1 MPEVELV
8 DVSKSFGR
16 VKAID
21 HLSLRVE
28 DGEYFTLIGPT
39 GQGKTTIL
47 KLIAGLVKPDEG
59 EIYINGKSV
68 TDLPPE
74 DRGVGFVFETF
85 SLFPHYNVW
94 RNTIYGPQ
102 VRAEDLEQSNRVS
115 QQLLDMVLLGRRTA
129 AYPRELSGG
138 MMQRLALARALATG
152 SKILL
157 LDEPFGSLDA
167 KIRMSLRNEVQ
178 MMVEN
183 LGLTAIHVT
192 NDTEEA
198 MTISDRIGVLRRG
211 RIIQVGNPEELYKQP
226 KSIFTASFL
235 GESNF
240 LEGRIKEVTRGGFL
254 AEVEGRKTLSISDP
268 GKWKRG
274 DRVVLVVRAENVAI
288 TQGKPRRRN
297 TMQGIVERSQFIQG
311 FMRYEIQAEEGIDL
325 VAWIHTSR
333 GESYLRGSQVF
344 INLEPTNALVFPY
357 PEEGLE
363 QAISFE

>member
-8 DVSKSFGR
+8 DVSKSFGG

-21 HLSLRVE
+21 RLNLKVE

-39 GQGKTTIL
+39 GHGKTTTL

-59 EIYINGKSV
+59 DIYINGKRV

-85 SLFPHYNVW
+85 SLFPHYDVW

-102 VRAEDLEQSNRVS
+102 VRAEDLDHSGRVA
-115 QQLLDMVLLGRRTA
+115 QQLLEMVLLGRRTA

-138 MMQRLALARALATG
+138 MKQRLALARALATG

-167 KIRMSLRNEVQ
+167 KIRMSLRNEVR
-178 MMVEN
+178 MMVEH

-198 MTISDRIGVLRRG
+198 MTISDRMGVLRKG
-211 RIIQVGNPEELYKQP
+211 RIIQVGDPEMLYKQP
-226 KSIFTASFL
+226 RSLFTASFL

-240 LEGRIKEVTRGGFL
+240 LEGRIREVTRDGFL
-254 AEVEGRKTLSISDP
+254 VEVEGKKTVNVSDLD
-268 GKWKRG
+268 KWKRG
-274 DRVVLVVRAENVAI
+274 DRVVLVVRAENVEI
-288 TQGKPRRRN
+288 TQGKSQRRN
-297 TMQGIVERSQFIQG
+297 TIPGIVGRSQFIQG
-311 FMRYEIQAEEGIDL
+311 FMRYEIRAETGVDF
-325 VAWIHTSR
+325 VAWIHTSG
-333 GESYLRGSQVF
+333 GESFLTGSQVI
-344 INLEPTNALVFPY
+344 INLEPTNVLLFSY

-363 QAISFE
+363 RAISFE